1 MTHVLRPD
9 QYHRVLRTLGFPL
22 KQRRTKMKTFIAALA
37 LLSLAAGAAGFLSLP
52 PGGSPSGDIAA
63 SRAAEELLR

>member
-1 MTHVLRPD
+1 
-9 QYHRVLRTLGFPL
+9 
-22 KQRRTKMKTFIAALA
+22 MKTFIAALA